1 MRLSEHPE
9 KFHCCRVEWE
19 RHALILRHEK
29 QFDSKYRM
37 SYGAFKKLV
46 SILEPDLEQNN
57 AKIIINSCGD
67 LAISPSHILGLMIC
81 WCSGSSFHD
90 IHDAGN
96 FSHPTFDQL
105 QKTSYYYATT
115 SGQSPFADEAYSVQ
129 RRHTKGFRKL
139 EPRDF
144 WVKL

>member
-1 MRLSEHPE
+1 MDTSSDESFLRICLISMRLLERPE
-9 KFHCCRVEWE
+9 KFHHCRVEWE

-37 SYGAFKKLV
+37 TYGAFKKLV

-57 AKIIINSCGD
+57 AKIIINSCGE
-67 LAISPSHILGLMIC
+67 LAISPSHILGLTIC

-105 QKTSYYYATT
+105 QKNILLLCYY
-115 SGQSPFADEAYSVQ
+115 
-129 RRHTKGFRKL
+129 FRAK
-139 EPRDF
+139 PICR
-144 WVKL
+144 